1 MAYTIG
7 EVANMIGVATSTLRY
22 YDREGLLPTVSRS
35 SGGIRV
41 FTETELDTLKVVE
54 CLKSTGMPIK
64 DIKNF
69 LDWCQEGD
77 NSLEKRRDLFYER
90 KAVVEKQ
97 MKELEKIMDMIKYK
111 CWYYDTA
118 VLAGSES
125 VPKNMLEED
134 MTEEVKRY
142 KYAFT
147 E

>member
-22 YDREGLLPTVSRS
+22 YDREGLLPTVGRS
-35 SGGIRV
+35 SGGIRM

-64 DIKNF
+64 DIKSF

-118 VLAGSES
+118 VLAGSEN
-125 VPKNMLEED
+125 VPKNMLEEE